1 MGGGRL
7 SVCLAVLSEA
17 LPEVDVFGRRLE
29 RTSTLRVL
37 GRQLP
42 CAWCPADFARFRAS
56 RGLERAC
63 PSTRKWFH
71 SYGKGRMPVSYVLPH
86 ARHERTCVVPS
97 NLAHFL
103 CPCRGQHYTRLWN
116 FPSPAWSTVRYDAS
130 SASPILGSG
139 SGSSTAF
146 PARPRPIESTSCF
159 VLVHPPWSLPRVCRR
174 AWDDLCF
181 GSRGSERFVP
191 GTRAGSPFRSIRFD
205 RKRAPFRRMGK
216 PGLDRTAGF
225 EGKDVRRDG
234 SRDVRGTQ
242 SGREE
247 AAWGCLTWSFCEP
260 CTYDAELGRTRV

>member
-1 MGGGRL
+1 MAGSLIPYNAAVFFGQVTFDRPLFTGIEWAGGRL

-37 GRQLP
+37 GCQLP

-97 NLAHFL
+97 NLAHFF

-146 PARPRPIESTSCF
+146 PGRSRPIESTSCF
-159 VLVHPPWSLPRVCRR
+159 VLVHPPWPLPAFADVLGTICASDHVVRNGSSLGHARV
-174 AWDDLCF
+174 
-181 GSRGSERFVP
+181 
-191 GTRAGSPFRSIRFD
+191 SPFGRSGSIGNEPRFD
-205 RKRAPFRRMGK
+205 
-216 PGLDRTAGF
+216 
-225 EGKDVRRDG
+225 
-234 SRDVRGTQ
+234 
-242 SGREE
+242 
-247 AAWGCLTWSFCEP
+247 AWEN
-260 CTYDAELGRTRV
+260 RV